1 MIENNKKNRPNDLL
15 KYTGMATQMAIT
27 ILAGVFGGRKL
38 DSYLALETPILT
50 LVGSILG
57 VGIALYFLIKDFI
70 R

>member
-1 MIENNKKNRPNDLL
+1 
-15 KYTGMATQMAIT
+15 MATQMAIT

-38 DSYLALETPILT
+38 DEHFMLETPVFT

-57 VGIALYFLIKDFI
+57 VGVALYFLIKDFI